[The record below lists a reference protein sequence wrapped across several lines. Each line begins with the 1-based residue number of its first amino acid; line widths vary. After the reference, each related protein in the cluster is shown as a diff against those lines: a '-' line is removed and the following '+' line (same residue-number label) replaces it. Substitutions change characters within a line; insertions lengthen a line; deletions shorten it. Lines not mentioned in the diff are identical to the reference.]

1 MILITLDEIFVETDS
16 AASSAMTEVKRPKT
30 TFMDEATK
38 ETLTQQ
44 GAIDKNHRLA
54 FSHWWQLCQIKGY
67 TTDTKLDLL
76 NSKYY

>member
-54 FSHWWQLCQIKGY
+54 FSHW
-67 TTDTKLDLL
+67 
-76 NSKYY
+76 